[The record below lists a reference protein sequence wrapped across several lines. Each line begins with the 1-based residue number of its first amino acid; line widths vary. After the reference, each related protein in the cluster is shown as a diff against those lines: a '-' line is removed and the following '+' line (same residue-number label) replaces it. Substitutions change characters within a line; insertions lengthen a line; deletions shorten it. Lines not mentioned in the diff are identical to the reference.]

1 MAAKSD
7 NIIELKNICKVYD
20 DNGFKAVDDFNLTV
34 KRGEFVTFLGPSGC
48 GKTTTLR
55 MIAGF
60 ELPSGGQILLNGE
73 DISNMPANKRPVN
86 TVFQRYALFPH
97 MNIFYNIAF
106 GLKLKKLP
114 KDVIRKKVKNVL
126 SMVDLEG
133 FENRKITTLSGG
145 QQQRI
150 AIARALVN
158 EPEILM
164 LDEPLA
170 ALDLKMR
177 KEMQLELKNMH
188 EKLGITFIYVTHDQE
203 EALTMSDKIV
213 VLSEGKIQQ
222 VGTPE
227 DIYNE
232 PQNAFVAD
240 FIGES
245 NIFKGI
251 MTGHMKVRFCGGE
264 FLGMDDVP
272 EGTLVDV
279 VVRPEDVIITKP
291 EDGTVT
297 GEITSVIFKGM
308 HYEVAIES
316 GKYEMVVRTT
326 KCYSVGDKV
335 GMCLEPDGIHIMIAQ
350 DHTTSFETTV
360 NSDYNLDFNGKV
372 INCNI
377 TEVIPKSVIKDG
389 VLFDGN
395 GEKIDTARLKV
406 IVSIEPYDIQMSD
419 EKDAGIVSGQII
431 NLIYKGDHYSYVIR
445 TEYGHDLIVD
455 DEYLWNM
462 DDQVSLIMPEDK
474 MKFQL
479 KK

>member
-1 MAAKSD
+1 MAD
-7 NIIELKNICKVYD
+7 NIIELRHISKVYS
-20 DNGFKAVDDFNLTV
+20 DNGFKAVDDFNLEV

-60 ELPSGGQILLNGE
+60 EMPTSGEILLNGE
-73 DISNMPANKRPVN
+73 DISQLPANKRPIN

-97 MNIFYNIAF
+97 MNIYDNIAF

-114 KDVIRKKVKNVL
+114 KEEIRKKVKRVL
-126 SMVDLEG
+126 DIVDLEG
-133 FENRKITTLSGG
+133 FENRKISTLSGG

-164 LDEPLA
+164 LDEPLG

-177 KEMQLELKNMH
+177 QEMQIELKHMH
-188 EKLGITFIYVTHDQE
+188 DELGITFIYVTHDQE

-213 VLSEGKIQQ
+213 VLSEGRIQQ
-222 VGTPE
+222 IGTPE

-264 FLGMDDVP
+264 FIGMDDVP
-272 EGTLVDV
+272 EGPLVDV

-291 EDGTVT
+291 EDGIIE
-297 GEITSVIFKGM
+297 GEVVSVIFKGM
-308 HYEVAIES
+308 HYEVTVES
-316 GKYEMVVRTT
+316 GKYEMVIRTT
-326 KCYSVGDKV
+326 KCYSVGERI
-335 GMCLEPDGIHIMIAQ
+335 GMKLEPDGIHIMLAE
-350 DHTTSFETTV
+350 DHTTSFVTNI
-360 NSDYNLDFNGKV
+360 NSDYTLDFNGKV
-372 INCNI
+372 INCDL
-377 TEVIPKSVIKDG
+377 TKVIPKSSMKNN
-389 VLFDGN
+389 VLVDEN
-395 GEKIDTARLKV
+395 NEAIDTAKLKV
-406 IVSIEPYDIQMSD
+406 MVSIQPYDIRMSD
-419 EKDAGIVSGQII
+419 NVEEGLVSGHII

-462 DDQVSLIMPEDK
+462 DDAVGLVMLEDK